1 MGLYLKV
8 MDNDALFA
16 AQKTPPTIINYVRT
30 ATTDEKSAFNE
41 LIYSVFDGDV
51 MDNVAS
57 CECRTLIGA
66 SNIGAHCTNCGHPVK
81 SRDLGNIEP
90 LLWIQTP
97 EGNSGKTPKLIN
109 PAILEKLCDHFVKN
123 NFSIVRYLVDITYR
137 VECKIPG
144 LLFYLSDKGI
154 QRGYKY
160 FYENYDYV
168 VESLFAHKLFRRKR
182 NQLVEYPIET
192 FLKDNRHITFCD
204 HVPLPNKT
212 MLVIEDTAT
221 GSYRDKSIEFAIDAM
236 RTVAGLD
243 LPVKGYRASVKQ
255 NRMIKALFLLIDFV
269 NAYVKNCVRGKP
281 GAIRKH
287 VIASRVH
294 FAGRTVITSNTEP
307 HDYEALYYP
316 WGAATSMLRLH
327 LMTKL
332 MAMGMTQRE
341 GVSFLNKHAAKYHPL
356 LDRLF
361 KELINES
368 DYKGI
373 PVLLCRNPTLMRGSI
388 LRLFITKIKT
398 DLNDPST
405 TLSILVIN
413 PLNADFDGDA
423 VAVMMCLDNEITDAC
438 YAFAPHQN
446 LMDVGTYRGL
456 TNAPAIPKQLTGNIN
471 NWHLMRTEQPTTRE
485 QENFM
490 HELSMM

>member
-1 MGLYLKV
+1 MGVYLEV
-8 MDNDALFA
+8 QDNDAIFA
-16 AQKTPPTIINYVRT
+16 AQQTPPIIINYVRT
-30 ATTDEKSAFNE
+30 ATSDEKSAFNE

-51 MDNVAS
+51 MDNVAR
-57 CECRTLIGA
+57 CECRALVGA
-66 SNIGAHCTNCGHPVK
+66 CNIGALCTNCGQPVL

-97 EGNSGKTPKLIN
+97 EDPSGDGPRLMN
-109 PAILEKLCDHFVKN
+109 PAILEKLCDHFVRN
-123 NFSIVRYLVDITYR
+123 NFSIIRYLVDSTYR

-144 LLFYLSDKGI
+144 MMFYLEEKGI
-154 QRGYKY
+154 HRGYKY
-160 FYENYDYV
+160 FYDNYDYIISCLL
-168 VESLFAHKLFRRKR
+168 EHKLFRRKR
-182 NQLVEYPIET
+182 NQVEEYPIEI
-192 FLKDNRHITFCD
+192 FLRLNRHITFCD

-212 MLVIEDTAT
+212 MLVIEDTPT

-243 LPVKGYRASVKQ
+243 LVVKGYRPSIKL

-287 VIASRVH
+287 AIATRVH
-294 FAGRTVITSNTEP
+294 FAYRAVIISNTKP
-307 HDYEALYYP
+307 HDYEELYMP

-327 LMTKL
+327 LMNKL
-332 MAMGMTQRE
+332 YKLGLTQRE

-361 KELINES
+361 KELIAEAG
-368 DYKGI
+368 YKGI

-388 LRLFITKIKT
+388 LRLFISQVKVDVT
-398 DLNDPST
+398 DPAT

-413 PLNADFDGDA
+413 SLSADFDGDA
-423 VAVMMCLDNEITDAC
+423 VAVMMCMDNAITDAC

-446 LMDVGTYRGL
+446 ILDVGSYREL
-456 TNAPAIPKQLTGNIN
+456 TNANAIPKQVTANIN
-471 NWHLMRTEQPTTRE
+471 NYHLAGTEQESTQE
-485 QENFM
+485 QVDFM
-490 HELSMM
+490 NELAMM